1 MQGMVATNPVHLYHS
16 QKMNVS
22 NVNFAART
30 LRLRMPRVCV
40 AVASTDIAEMVDRA
54 EALVREN
61 SLLEFRLDY
70 LSNPVAALPRIKRL
84 LDFRPDVIAIA
95 TCRRTIAGGRFRGS
109 LHTEVEVLKKA
120 AEIGF
125 QAIDIELETAEA
137 LKPEE
142 FEKLRD
148 LAAVIVSHHDFKTT
162 KHLDETFDRMVKF
175 PADFYKVVGTATCL
189 YDNVEM
195 MKFLQRTSDNH
206 AMIGVCM
213 GEQGLISRV
222 LALRAGSICT
232 FASTGEGEETAP
244 GQIQFRALREQY
256 RVEQVDAV
264 TKVYGV
270 VGDPIAHSMS
280 PAIFN
285 SAFRYENVNAV
296 YLALH
301 AKKLSDLLACLRD
314 IPLSG
319 CSVTMPYKQE
329 ILPHL
334 DNSDQLTQQTG
345 ACNTLVR
352 GQDGRVF
359 GFNTDV
365 YGLVAALE
373 ARVTLRG
380 AKILVLGAGGAARA
394 AVFGCKARGAEVFIT
409 NRTSA
414 TAVALA
420 RKAEINYIK
429 RQDVAKSQFDVIIN
443 ATPVGMGANKHSPL
457 EEKELNARYIFDL
470 VYNPVETKLI
480 KMAKAKGLHTISGVE
495 MFVHQA
501 ARQFEIWTGK
511 PAPVEGMRQ
520 VVMRKL
526 GIQAAAEAATQPA
539 ASEPEHAPVAETP
552 TPEAETAKVAQK
564 AQAAVPSNGNGV
576 RATKAAPAKS
586 AKAAPV
592 KSVKKDAVSA
602 KPLTSAKKAAGK
614 DGSTAKPAA
623 KKAAHKPAKPQ
634 PKKAKSR

>member
-1 MQGMVATNPVHLYHS
+1 
-16 QKMNVS
+16 MNAP

-40 AVASTDIAEMVDRA
+40 AVASTDVAEMVERA
-54 EALVREN
+54 EGLVREN

-70 LSNPVAALPRIKRL
+70 LSNPVAALTRIKRL

-95 TCRRTIAGGRFRGS
+95 TCRRTVAGGHFRGS
-109 LHTEVEVLKKA
+109 LNTEVEILKKA

-137 LKPEE
+137 LNPAAFEE
-142 FEKLRD
+142 LRD
-148 LAAVIVSHHDFKTT
+148 SAAVIVSHHDFKST
-162 KHLDETFDRMVKF
+162 KHLDETFERMVKF

-195 MKFLQRTSDNH
+195 MKFLQRTSENH
-206 AMIGVCM
+206 AMVGLCM

-222 LALRAGSICT
+222 LALRAGSVFT
-232 FASTGEGEETAP
+232 FASTGQGEETAP

-280 PAIFN
+280 PALFN

-296 YLALH
+296 YLTLH

-329 ILPHL
+329 IVPHL

-420 RKAEINYIK
+420 RKAEVNYIK
-429 RQDVAKSQFDVIIN
+429 RQDVAKSQFDVIVN
-443 ATPVGMGANKHSPL
+443 ATPVGMGANKQSPL
-457 EEKELNARYIFDL
+457 EDKELNARYVFDL
-470 VYNPVETKLI
+470 VYNPVETRLI

-511 PAPVEGMRQ
+511 PAPVDGMRQ

-526 GIQAAAEAATQPA
+526 GIQAAAEAATQPV
-539 ASEPEHAPVAETP
+539 ASEPQQASVADAP
-552 TPEAETAKVAQK
+552 TPEVVTAKVAQK
-564 AQAAVPSNGNGV
+564 AQAAAPSNGSGT
-576 RATKAAPAKS
+576 RAKAAPAKITKKVAAS
-586 AKAAPV
+586 AKAV
-592 KSVKKDAVSA
+592 K
-602 KPLTSAKKAAGK
+602 PAKKATGK
-614 DGSTAKPAA
+614 DGSRAKPAA
-623 KKAAHKPAKPQ
+623 KKAVSKPAKSS
-634 PKKAKSR
+634 PKKTKSR

>member
-1 MQGMVATNPVHLYHS
+1 
-16 QKMNVS
+16 
-22 NVNFAART
+22 
-30 LRLRMPRVCV
+30 MPRVCV
-40 AVASTDIAEMVDRA
+40 AVASTDPAEMVDRA

-70 LSNPVAALPRIKRL
+70 LSNPLAALPRIKRL

-95 TCRRTIAGGRFRGS
+95 TCRRTMAGGRFRGS
-109 LHTEVEVLKKA
+109 VNTEIEVLKKA

-137 LKPEE
+137 LKREAFEE
-142 FEKLRD
+142 LRD
-148 LAAVIVSHHDFKTT
+148 IAAVIISHHDFKST
-162 KHLDETFDRMVKF
+162 KHLDETFERMVKF

-195 MKFLQRTSDNH
+195 MKFLQRTSENH
-206 AMIGVCM
+206 AVIGMCM
-213 GEQGLISRV
+213 GEQGLMSRV
-222 LALRAGSICT
+222 LNLRAGSIFT
-232 FASTGEGEETAP
+232 FASTGQGEETAP

-270 VGDPIAHSMS
+270 VGDPVAHSMS
-280 PAIFN
+280 PALFN
-285 SAFRYENVNAV
+285 SAFRYENVNGV

-365 YGLVAALE
+365 HGLVAALE
-373 ARVTLRG
+373 ARVSLRG
-380 AKILVLGAGGAARA
+380 AKVLVLGAGGAARA

-420 RKAEINYIK
+420 RKAEVTYIK

-443 ATPVGMGANKHSPL
+443 ATPVGMGSSKHTPL

-470 VYNPVETKLI
+470 VYNPVETRLL

-526 GIQAAAEAATQPA
+526 GIQAAAEAAAHPATPEPEQPA
-539 ASEPEHAPVAETP
+539 VTEAPAPEV
-552 TPEAETAKVAQK
+552 ETAKVVQK
-564 AQAAVPSNGNGV
+564 AKAAVPTNGNGTH
-576 RATKAAPAKS
+576 AKAAPAKATKKAVVS
-586 AKAAPV
+586 VKAA
-592 KSVKKDAVSA
+592 
-602 KPLTSAKKAAGK
+602 KPAKKAAGR
-614 DGSTAKPAA
+614 DGSKTKPAA
-623 KKAAHKPAKPQ
+623 KKSASKPAKPL
-634 PKKAKSR
+634 KAKSR

>member
-1 MQGMVATNPVHLYHS
+1 
-16 QKMNVS
+16 
-22 NVNFAART
+22 
-30 LRLRMPRVCV
+30 MPRVCV
-40 AVASTDIAEMVDRA
+40 AVASTDPTEMVERA

-70 LSNPVAALPRIKRL
+70 LSNPLAALPRIKRL

-109 LHTEVEVLKKA
+109 ANTEVEVLKKA

-125 QAIDIELETAEA
+125 QAVDIELETAEA
-137 LKPEE
+137 ISSET
-142 FEKLRD
+142 FEQVRD
-148 LAAVIVSHHDFKTT
+148 LAAVIVSHHDFKST
-162 KHLDETFDRMVKF
+162 KHLDETFARMIKF

-189 YDNVEM
+189 YDNIEM
-195 MKFLQRTSDNH
+195 MKFLQRTSENH

-222 LALRAGSICT
+222 LSIRAGSIFT
-232 FASTGEGEETAP
+232 FASTGQGEETAP

-264 TKVYGV
+264 TRVYGV
-270 VGDPIAHSMS
+270 VGDPISHSMS
-280 PAIFN
+280 PALFN

-301 AKKLSDLLACLRD
+301 AKKLSDVLACLRD

-334 DNSDQLTQQTG
+334 DNSDTLTQQTG

-352 GQDGRVF
+352 GQDGRIF

-373 ARVTLRG
+373 ARLSLRG
-380 AKILVLGAGGAARA
+380 AKVLVLGAGGAARA
-394 AVFGCKARGAEVFIT
+394 AVFGCKGRGAEVFIT

-420 RKAEINYIK
+420 RKAEVTYIK

-443 ATPVGMGANKHSPL
+443 ATPVGMGSNKQSPL
-457 EEKELNARYIFDL
+457 EDKELNARYVFDL
-470 VYNPVETKLI
+470 VYNPVETKLL
-480 KMAKAKGLHTISGVE
+480 KAAKAKGLHTISGVE

-511 PAPVEGMRQ
+511 PAPIEGMRQ

-526 GIQAAAEAATQPA
+526 GIQAAEA
-539 ASEPEHAPVAETP
+539 
-552 TPEAETAKVAQK
+552 
-564 AQAAVPSNGNGV
+564 
-576 RATKAAPAKS
+576 ATKAATTEPQQAEPAE
-586 AKAAPV
+586 AP
-592 KSVKKDAVSA
+592 
-602 KPLTSAKKAAGK
+602 KPESE
-614 DGSTAKPAA
+614 
-623 KKAAHKPAKPQ
+623 
-634 PKKAKSR
+634 